1 MPNNYLTVKKFDLM
15 NNKSR
20 ITVLLQIPIIA
31 GILIFV
37 LIACHEPT
45 EEAVKS
51 QTNLRKFV
59 PKTISEGWQV
69 VYEKLPDPTKMA
81 MMPGPND
88 IEAWGEVHS
97 SIEEAQEAN
106 VQRIIKYYKLNV
118 ESRDLEGV
126 PVLEVKPKD
135 WKDNGKVLV
144 YIHGGAYT
152 MFSART
158 SLGSS
163 GPVAAFTGL
172 RVIAIDYT
180 NPPKAKWQEVTNQV
194 LIVIKELIK
203 QGYTMEDIA
212 IYGDSAGG
220 GLAAGSVL
228 KLRDAGL
235 GIPAAVVLWSPWADI
250 TETGDSYQT
259 LKDADPNFIYEKILG
274 PSANAYADQ
283 KDQKHPY
290 VSPVYGDFTKG
301 FPPTLIQGGTRE
313 IFLSN
318 FVRLYQ
324 VLDTSG
330 QTVKLDLY
338 EGMPHVFQLKL
349 PESPES
355 LTALKKMDTFLVKY
369 LKK

>member
-1 MPNNYLTVKKFDLM
+1 MNKKSKLTV
-15 NNKSR
+15 
-20 ITVLLQIPIIA
+20 ILQPVILA
-31 GILIFV
+31 GILIFA
-37 LIACHEPT
+37 LTACRLQEPT
-45 EEAVKS
+45 EEVVKS
-51 QTNLRKFV
+51 QIDLRKFV

-69 VYEKLPDPTKMA
+69 VYEKLPDPTQMSTL
-81 MMPGPND
+81 PGPDD
-88 IEAWGEVHS
+88 IEAWSKVHS
-97 SIEEAQEAN
+97 DIEKAQEAN
-106 VQRIIKYYKLNV
+106 VQRIIQKYELNV
-118 ESRDLEGV
+118 ESRDFGGV
-126 PVLEVKPKD
+126 PVLEVIPGG
-135 WKDNGKVLV
+135 WKDNGQVLV

-163 GPVAAFTGL
+163 GPVARHTGL
-172 RVIAIDYT
+172 RVIAVDYT
-180 NPPKAKWQEVTNQV
+180 NPPKAKWQEVTDQ
-194 LIVIKELIK
+194 IVTVFKELIK
-203 QGYTMEDIA
+203 QGYVMEDIA

-228 KLRDAGL
+228 KMRDS
-235 GIPAAVVLWSPWADI
+235 GIGTPAAVVLWSPWADI
-250 TETGDSYQT
+250 TETGDTYQT
-259 LKDADPNFIYEKILG
+259 LKDADPNFLYEKTLG
-274 PSANAYADQ
+274 PSADAYAER

-290 VSPVYGDFTKG
+290 VSPVYGNFTKG

-324 VLDTSG
+324 ALDTSG

-355 LTALKKMDTFLVKY
+355 VTALQKMDAFLVKY

>member
-1 MPNNYLTVKKFDLM
+1 MNAISNLHRTLYAFLVAGVLVLALIPVQAQELTDKA
-15 NNKSR
+15 
-20 ITVLLQIPIIA
+20 I
-31 GILIFV
+31 
-37 LIACHEPT
+37 
-45 EEAVKS
+45 KS

-59 PKTISEGWQV
+59 PITVSEGWQD
-69 VYEKLPDPTKMA
+69 VYEKLPDPTQMA
-81 MMPGPND
+81 TLPGPDD
-88 IEAWGEVHS
+88 IEAWGKVHS
-97 SIEEAQEAN
+97 DLEEAQESN
-106 VQRIIKYYKLNV
+106 IQGIIKHYGLNI
-118 ESRDLEGV
+118 ESMDFSGV
-126 PVLEVKPKD
+126 PVLDIKPSG

-163 GPVAAFTGL
+163 GPVAAYTGL

-180 NPPKAKWQEVTNQV
+180 NPPKAKWQEVTDQV
-194 LIVIKELIK
+194 LTVFKELLK
-203 QGYTMEDIA
+203 QGYSMKDIGL
-212 IYGDSAGG
+212 YGDSAGG

-228 KLRDAGL
+228 KLRDANL
-235 GIPAAVVLWSPWADI
+235 GTPAAVVLWSPWADI
-250 TETGDSYQT
+250 TETGDTYQT
-259 LKDADPNFIYEKILG
+259 LRDSEPNFLYEKVLG
-274 PSANAYADQ
+274 PSADAYASQ
-283 KDQKHPY
+283 EDQKHPY
-290 VSPVYGDFTKG
+290 VSPVYADFTKG

-324 VLDTSG
+324 ALDNSG

-355 LTALKKMDTFLVKY
+355 LTALKKMNSFLTKY
-369 LKK
+369 LNK

>member
-1 MPNNYLTVKKFDLM
+1 MNKKTKLHRILHAFLIIGVMVFTLTQVHAQEHT
-15 NNKSR
+15 S
-20 ITVLLQIPIIA
+20 
-31 GILIFV
+31 
-37 LIACHEPT
+37 
-45 EEAVKS
+45 EASKS
-51 QTNLRKFV
+51 QTNLRRFV
-59 PKTISEGWQV
+59 PTTISEGWQD
-69 VYEKLPDPTKMA
+69 VYEKLPDPTQMA
-81 MMPGPND
+81 TLPGPDD
-88 IEAWGEVHS
+88 IEAWGKVHS

-106 VQRIIKYYKLNV
+106 VQRIIKHYGLNV
-118 ESRDLEGV
+118 VSRDFGGV
-126 PVLEVKPKD
+126 PVLEVTPSD

-144 YIHGGAYT
+144 YVHGGAYT

-158 SLGSS
+158 SLNSS
-163 GPVAAFTGL
+163 GPVATHTGL

-180 NPPKAKWQEVTNQV
+180 NPPRAKWQEVTDEV
-194 LIVIKELIK
+194 VTVFKELMK

-228 KLRDAGL
+228 KMRDAGL
-235 GIPAAVVLWSPWADI
+235 DTPAAVVLWSPWADI
-250 TETGDSYQT
+250 TETGDTYQT
-259 LKDADPNFIYEKILG
+259 LKDAEPNFLYESVLG
-274 PSANAYADQ
+274 PSADAYADQ

-324 VLDTSG
+324 ALDASDN
-330 QTVKLDLY
+330 TVKLDLY
-338 EGMPHVFQLKL
+338 EGMPHVFQIKL
-349 PESPES
+349 PDSSESVM
-355 LTALKKMDTFLVKY
+355 ALKKTDAFLVKY